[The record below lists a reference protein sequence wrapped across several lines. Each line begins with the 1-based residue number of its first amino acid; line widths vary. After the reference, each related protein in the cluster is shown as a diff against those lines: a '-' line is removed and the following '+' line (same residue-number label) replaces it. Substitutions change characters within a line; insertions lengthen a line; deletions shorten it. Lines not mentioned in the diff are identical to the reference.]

1 MDKKLLETLVCPKCN
16 SKLEYDKNNKQLICR
31 QDQLAFPVRDGI
43 PVMLEDEAL
52 PLNEKAQAE

>member
-1 MDKKLLETLVCPKCN
+1 MDKKLVETLICPKCK

-31 QDQLAFPVRDGI
+31 QDQLVFPVRDGI

-52 PLNEKAQAE
+52 PLNEEAQAE